1 MSLYVHLELEKDE
14 LNTLCPNTHE
24 AMLVELVCP

>member
-24 AMLVELVCP
+24 AMLGPVSIP